1 MYSIG
6 VPFVK
11 IELRVCRP
19 WSMRARVHLFTCWKE
34 IVFLFLLQTWSPWE
48 MGVPG
53 MSRDKKHYY
62 RLANL
67 AKVKMLSLLNDI
79 EI

>member
-6 VPFVK
+6 VSFVK

-19 WSMRARVHLFTCWKE
+19 WSMRARVRLFTCWKE

-48 MGVPG
+48 MGVPE
-53 MSRDKKHYY
+53 MSRDNKEYI
-62 RLANL
+62 A
-67 AKVKMLSLLNDI
+67 LL
-79 EI
+79 